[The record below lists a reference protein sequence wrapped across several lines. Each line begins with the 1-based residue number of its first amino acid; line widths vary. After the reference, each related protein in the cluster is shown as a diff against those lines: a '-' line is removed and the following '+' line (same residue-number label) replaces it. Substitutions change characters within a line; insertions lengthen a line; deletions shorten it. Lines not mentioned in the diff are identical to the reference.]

1 MNKNTAPSNAI
12 GFWNDDCM
20 QVNNKYEPPLLTCI
34 GKLENLTT
42 GGSGRSRENKN
53 KNKDKNKSRP

>member
-1 MNKNTAPSNAI
+1 MVFSQKI
-12 GFWNDDCM
+12 
-20 QVNNKYEPPLLTCI
+20 NNYKTPRLTFI

-53 KNKDKNKSRP
+53 TEKNKNKSRP